1 MTTFKNYKKIDIN
14 GYTDIIKALSDRI
27 TALENLISVD
37 GGVKKIAS
45 DAQVIVKE
53 GEVEYTTNLFDV
65 NSDHLCTM
73 KDGVLPYIQK
83 ISHTAVIDI
92 DSKDTRLMNDTGNM
106 FNTDLYYEGG
116 EGGILPDGLSYD
128 KTKGEFTIFNETNH
142 SILSI
147 SSLAEG
153 TSASTKIVNLFD
165 PDTKKIS
172 KTLYDSALPNGLDFT
187 DGILTI
193 SNPDTSNTK
202 CGINIKGVLKAN
214 SITYEQTEE
223 HQDGTSGCILL
234 ETKEAS
240 ILVASNE
247 EHSEIIV
254 DDTGLDKDNVKYAL
268 NHEDKTCVCMGY
280 QGEDKES
287 LTNYDG
293 MQSKAYVSYN
303 NERYEIIE
311 YYENAF
317 KDCKN
322 LEIHHLP
329 DTIKVLGKH
338 CFDGC
343 ESSQLESLPEQLEE
357 IRDYALAYNKQMTS
371 LLFSSYVRKIESHVV
386 FGNLHLK
393 NIDLTKCM
401 YLQQISKFAFDGAN
415 GSRVLITKDQHKKW
429 SSFINTNKK
438 GLKTIASVEMI
449 TV

>member
-1 MTTFKNYKKIDIN
+1 MENINGYKKIIIS
-14 GYTDIIKALSDRI
+14 GYKDIIQDLSERI
-27 TALENLISVD
+27 NKLEQLLENGI
-37 GGVKKIAS
+37 KKIAS
-45 DAQVIVKE
+45 DAIVLDND
-53 GEVEYTTNLFDV
+53 TQTNLFDI
-65 NSDHLCTM
+65 NSETHKCTI
-73 KDGVLPYIQK
+73 KNDALPYIKK
-83 ISHTAVIDI
+83 INKEAVINT
-92 DSKDTRLMNDTGNM
+92 SNQDTSLMGNDEKINPA
-106 FNTDLYYEGG
+106 LYEGG
-116 EGGILPDGLSYD
+116 SGGDLPSGMNYSKVDGTFSLQYGESNPKTLTFNFGNIATDTNFFEANSLKINTTLYDAGLPDGL
-128 KTKGEFTIFNETNH
+128 TFE
-142 SILSI
+142 
-147 SSLAEG
+147 
-153 TSASTKIVNLFD
+153 
-165 PDTKKIS
+165 
-172 KTLYDSALPNGLDFT
+172 
-187 DGILTI
+187 DGIFTI
-193 SNPDTSNTK
+193 SNPDTSKTE
-202 CGINIKGVLKAN
+202 CGINVNGVFKAN
-214 SITYEQTEE
+214 NITYEESSQEE
-223 HQDGTSGCILL
+223 GTSGCILL
-234 ETKEAS
+234 QNKDAS
-240 ILVASNE
+240 ILVIDGGNY
-247 EHSEIIV
+247 EIKV

-287 LTNYDG
+287 LTHYDG

-338 CFDGC
+338 CFNGC

-371 LLFSSYVRKIESHVV
+371 LLFSSYVRKIDSHVV